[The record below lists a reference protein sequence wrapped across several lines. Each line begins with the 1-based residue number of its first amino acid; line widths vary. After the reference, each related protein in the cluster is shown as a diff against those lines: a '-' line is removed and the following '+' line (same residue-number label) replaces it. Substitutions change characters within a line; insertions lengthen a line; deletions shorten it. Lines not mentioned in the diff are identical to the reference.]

1 MISITEKEL
10 KLTASQHGY
19 RPEILEKVYRLLD
32 LIDVFMNMPFLRRT
46 LVLKGGTAIN
56 LFCTD
61 QLPRLSLD
69 IDFNYIGSTDRETM
83 LSDKNKIDRLISD
96 ICLTQQY
103 AIIRNPKAHAG
114 GKAVIEYASLLGTK
128 GRIELDINYLYRS
141 PLWKPTFNYSADW
154 PRSVGVN
161 LLDIHELAAGK
172 LHALLDRDA
181 GRDLFDS
188 HRLLNFWPLDFK
200 KLRLAFTVYA
210 GMRAKGWRSLSINNI
225 TMNVKD
231 IRNKLI
237 PVLKKD
243 LIPGTTFNEIKP
255 WAKIMVEESV
265 NAFEKLLP
273 FNNKEIQFLT
283 SLEEDLKIKPELLSD
298 DETFCNATR
307 NHSALLWRIK
317 KNKD

>member
-1 MISITEKEL
+1 MEDRHWPEL
-10 KLTASQHGY
+10 M
-19 RPEILEKVYRLLD
+19 EC
-32 LIDVFMNMPFLRRT
+32 RT
-46 LVLKGGTAIN
+46 
-56 LFCTD
+56 
-61 QLPRLSLD
+61 RLSLD

-96 ICLTQQY
+96 ICATQQY

-141 PLWKPTFNYSADW
+141 PLWEPSFSYSANW
-154 PRSVGVN
+154 PKYVGVN

-188 HRLLNFWPLDFK
+188 HRLLNAWPLDFE

-210 GMRAKGWRSLSINNI
+210 GMRAKTWRNLSSNNI

-243 LIPGTTFNEIKP
+243 LIPGTTFNEIRP
-255 WAKIMVEESV
+255 WAKIMVAETV

-283 SLEEDLKIKPELLSD
+283 SLEKDLTIKPELLSD
-298 DETFCNATR
+298 DENFCNATR
-307 NHSALLWRIK
+307 NHTALLWRIK
-317 KNKD
+317 ATKALNPL